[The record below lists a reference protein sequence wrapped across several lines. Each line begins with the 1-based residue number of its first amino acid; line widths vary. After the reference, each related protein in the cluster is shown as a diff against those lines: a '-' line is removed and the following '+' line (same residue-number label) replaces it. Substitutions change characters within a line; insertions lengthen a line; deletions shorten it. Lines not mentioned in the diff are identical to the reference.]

1 MKKSNRPTAA
11 FSKIRA
17 GLEDA
22 IAYHQGEKKLT
33 VREVD
38 LEPPSPMKA

>member
-1 MKKSNRPTAA
+1 MKKKAKTTSA

-22 IAYHQGEKKLT
+22 IAFHAGNRNPQM
-33 VREVD
+33 RH
-38 LEPPSPMKA
+38 